1 MKSEIKRYQKL
12 ICEAGVKTRIGDA
25 NAAAMKDLNS
35 FIEMQEQKNEYEK
48 HRGFSGEKRLFNIPE
63 ESDEFSK
70 IDEI

>member
-12 ICEAGVKTRIGDA
+12 LEI
-25 NAAAMKDLNS
+25 
-35 FIEMQEQKNEYEK
+35 QEQKNEYEK